1 MMGVSAVL
9 PLAYALSKSKREFS
23 FRTFLFN
30 TRKRFALTFVLNLLI
45 LSLVSYSPE
54 VLDAVGAAFV
64 FLFQVPAT
72 PNVYFLSAIVG
83 ILAVVGIRGDSEVQ
97 L

>member
-23 FRTFLFN
+23 FRIFIFN
-30 TRKRFALTFVLNLLI
+30 TRKRFALTLILNLLI
-45 LSLVSYSPE
+45 LSMVSYSPE
-54 VLDAVGAAFV
+54 VLDAVGTTLT
-64 FLFQVPAT
+64 FLFQIPAK
-72 PNVYFLSAIVG
+72 PNVYFLSAMVG
-83 ILAVVGIRGDSEVQ
+83 ILAVIAIRGDSEVQ